1 MKASVSECPLEGAF
15 ILLSGRWRSL
25 ILYCLIE
32 GPKRF
37 NALQRANPGLSQQ
50 MLSRDLKDFEAAGV
64 VSRSVTPTVPPQ
76 VEYALTDAGKR
87 LIPILKELGDWW
99 EDTRTLADG
108 PSPRSVAENRRVAA
122 STT

>member
-1 MKASVSECPLEGAF
+1 MKESVSECPLEGAF

-25 ILYCLIE
+25 ILYCLID

-50 MLSRDLKDFEAAGV
+50 MLSRDLKDLEAAGV

-76 VEYALTDAGKR
+76 VEYALTDVGQR
-87 LIPILKELGDWW
+87 LMPILKELGDWW
-99 EDTRTLADG
+99 EDTRPVSDATRADPVSSPATL
-108 PSPRSVAENRRVAA
+108 
-122 STT
+122 

>member
-1 MKASVSECPLEGAF
+1 MKAKVSECPLEGAF

-25 ILYCLIE
+25 ILYCLMD

-76 VEYALTDAGKR
+76 VEYALTDAGNR

-99 EDTRTLADG
+99 EDTRTLADTT
-108 PSPRSVAENRRVAA
+108 RAA
-122 STT
+122 QVSLETIPES

>member
-1 MKASVSECPLEGAF
+1 MKETVSECPLEGAF
-15 ILLSGRWRSL
+15 ILLSGRRRNL
-25 ILYCLIE
+25 ILYCLID

-37 NALQRANPGLSQQ
+37 SALQRANNGLSQQ
-50 MLSRDLKDFEAAGV
+50 MLSRDLKDLEAAGV

-76 VEYALTDAGKR
+76 VEYALTDAGER

-108 PSPRSVAENRRVAA
+108 NHAA
-122 STT
+122 SVPLQPTL

>member
-1 MKASVSECPLEGAF
+1 MKESVSECPLEGAF
-15 ILLSGRWRSL
+15 ILLSGRWRNL
-25 ILYCLIE
+25 ILYCLTD
-32 GPKRF
+32 GPRRF

-50 MLSRDLKDFEAAGV
+50 MLSRDLKDLEAAGV

-99 EDTRTLADG
+99 EDTRTLAD
-108 PSPRSVAENRRVAA
+108 PTLAA
-122 STT
+122 SVSLPR